1 MHDDIHITGAYIIIA
16 HGGMHITRTFTRLM
30 HGLEQA
36 IKKTSTQTD
45 TKPCRETD
53 EIRPPVEWIASC
65 TRPAWSRDELSRDVD
80 VSRGTEDA
88 ERTLYYFEVFAAGGG

>member
-45 TKPCRETD
+45 TNRAGRRTKYDPPSNGSPRARGRLGREMN
-53 EIRPPVEWIASC
+53 
-65 TRPAWSRDELSRDVD
+65 
-80 VSRGTEDA
+80 
-88 ERTLYYFEVFAAGGG
+88 